1 MQPRRL
7 LNFLLVPLFLAG
19 AFLAGCTTPD
29 RGEGLNQRLVAI
41 TLPDLPRDATTGEIT
56 VEVSNSTV
64 IPYVIGTSAHKVF
77 LEGKLIGEAKTDVA
91 WGVQQQNRS
100 QHKASLTLNAGVGA
114 DEVRALLATGKAN
127 YRLESR
133 LVSRLGE
140 DETVF
145 KIQSAGVVDAAG
157 K

>member
-1 MQPRRL
+1 MQPRRR
-7 LNFLLVPLFLAG
+7 LNFLFVPLLIAA
-19 AFLAGCTTPD
+19 AFLAGCATVD

-41 TLPDLPRDATTGEIT
+41 SLPDLPADAKSGEIV
-56 VEVSNSTV
+56 VEVVNTTV
-64 IPYVIGTSAHKVF
+64 IPYVIGTTAHKVF
-77 LEGKLIGEAKTDVA
+77 LGGKLIGEARTDVA

-100 QHKASLTLNAGVGA
+100 QHKAPLTLAPGVGA
-114 DEVRALLATGKAN
+114 DEVRAALAAGRAS

-145 KIQSAGVVDAAG
+145 KIQSAGVLDGAG

>member
-7 LNFLLVPLFLAG
+7 LNFLLVPLVCVA
-19 AFLAGCTTPD
+19 AMLAGCATTD
-29 RGEGLNQRLVAI
+29 RGEGLNQRLIAI

-56 VEVSNSTV
+56 VDVANTTV
-64 IPYVIGTSAHKVF
+64 IPYVIAKSQHHVF

-91 WGVQQQNRS
+91 WGVAQQGVAR
-100 QHKASLTLNAGVGA
+100 HKAALTLAAGVGA
-114 DEVRALLATGKAN
+114 DEVRALLATGKVN

-133 LVSRLGE
+133 LISQLGE

-145 KIQSAGVVDAAG
+145 KIQSAGVIAPGA